1 MYKLICID
9 REFEFKSYDN
19 LKLAEGV
26 ERAMR
31 NDYTIHF
38 PDGEILE
45 CKFKSSAKNPNTEK

>member
-1 MYKLICID
+1 MFKLICKD
-9 REFEFKSYDN
+9 RNFQFDSFENFR
-19 LKLAEGV
+19 LAEAV

-45 CKFKSSAKNPNTEK
+45 CKFKK